1 MKKLFILL
9 LLSVINL
16 YGQSQ
21 SENKEIIVKLFIISP
36 CYPPELDSGA
46 YLVKHKPAYTDSL
59 NTKNYYEAE
68 NGIISVPV
76 PGKYSLFCSE
86 EMEPLFEIEINNPG
100 VYEYK
105 RYVSKISALQ
115 YISGIG
121 LIYKDCGEICEG
133 YVEDFYENG
142 NLRIRGNF
150 SNGSPK
156 DSLVEFYHNGKVH
169 NKTIIKKKKKTI
181 FTYDSI
187 GNLVIRSWSSEL
199 HGDSKFT
206 MYYPNGRIRYDRSDS
221 NNIVKKDTYYPDGA
235 RKVKQRKKY
244 KVQYY
249 KNGNIKSIIK
259 WTKRKDFEGY
269 KFTINSTFFKETGE
283 LEKTEED
290 IDYGPHRQP
299 PFAYDSW
306 DY

>member
-9 LLSVINL
+9 LLSAINL
-16 YGQSQ
+16 YGQQQ
-21 SENKEIIVKLFIISP
+21 SENKEIIVRLFIISP

-46 YLVKHKPAYTDSL
+46 YLVKFEPVNTDASD
-59 NTKNYYEAE
+59 TKSYYEAE
-68 NGIISVPV
+68 NGIISVPS
-76 PGKYSLFCSE
+76 PGKYSLFCGE
-86 EMEPLFEIEINNPG
+86 EIEPLFEIEINNPG

-115 YISGIG
+115 YGSDTG
-121 LIYKDCGEICEG
+121 LIYKDCGKICEG

-150 SNGSPK
+150 SNGKPK
-156 DSLVEFYHNGKVH
+156 DSLVKFYHNGKVQE
-169 NKTIIKKKKKTI
+169 KTIIKDKEKTI

-187 GNLVIRSWSSEL
+187 GNLIIRSRSSK
-199 HGDSKFT
+199 HDRDSKFT
-206 MYYPNGRIRYDRSDS
+206 MYYPNGRIRYDRSNS
-221 NNIVKKDTYYPDGA
+221 NNIVKKDTYYPDGT

-244 KVQYY
+244 KVEYY
-249 KNGNIKSIIK
+249 KNGSIKSIIK